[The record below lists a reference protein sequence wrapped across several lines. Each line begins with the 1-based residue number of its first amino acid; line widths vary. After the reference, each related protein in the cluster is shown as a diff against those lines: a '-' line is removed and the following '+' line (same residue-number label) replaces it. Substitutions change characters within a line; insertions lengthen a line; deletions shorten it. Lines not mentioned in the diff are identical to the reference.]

1 MRDIKLKEYT
11 KYKQSE
17 IINLYKAV
25 EWSNYYNKPE
35 MLKEAYQNSLYILGA
50 YLDEELVG
58 IVRVVGDG
66 ASIVFI
72 QDLIVH
78 PDYHRR
84 GIGRKLLNHILNKYK
99 MVHQK
104 ALLTDDTKKTRAFY
118 SKMGMSLI
126 EDTNGICFVK
136 YNHQ

>member
-104 ALLTDDTKKTRAFY
+104 AY
-118 SKMGMSLI
+118 SQMIPKRPERFTLKWG
-126 EDTNGICFVK
+126 
-136 YNHQ
+136 